1 MNKLVNNYKL
11 KKCYQNNN
19 MKKLKINNNK
29 FISIIKFNHNK
40 KLPLKNN
47 IENFLNKNLMIY
59 NNKILNQQMYYI
71 FYQ

>member
-11 KKCYQNNN
+11 KNCYQNNN

-29 FISIIKFNHNK
+29 FMNIIKFNQNK

-47 IENFLNKNLMIY
+47 IENFLYKNLMIY
-59 NNKILNQQMYYI
+59 NNKIMIQQMYFI